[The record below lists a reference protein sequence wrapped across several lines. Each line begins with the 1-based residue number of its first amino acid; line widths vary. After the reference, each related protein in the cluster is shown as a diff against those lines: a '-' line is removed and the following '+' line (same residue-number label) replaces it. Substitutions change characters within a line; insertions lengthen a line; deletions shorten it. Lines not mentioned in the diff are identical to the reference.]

1 MAFAVIRFIFV
12 LPLLSIH
19 QVSLYDA
26 LVRSAELTG
35 RYWLRLAL
43 VYAVLLLLS
52 LIFYQ
57 YSGVSAWVAEYHVR
71 ILFDL
76 LGLFVILP
84 LVFLLMLLLLDDL
97 TERFEVAERA
107 GQ

>member
-1 MAFAVIRFIFV
+1 
-12 LPLLSIH
+12 
-19 QVSLYDA
+19 
-26 LVRSAELTG
+26 
-35 RYWLRLAL
+35 
-43 VYAVLLLLS
+43 
-52 LIFYQ
+52 
-57 YSGVSAWVAEYHVR
+57 YHVR